1 MDRENKRYNAT
12 QKGCKVTHKPG
23 ELTLEYTFNKDNML
37 RDYGSFTVHKL
48 TKADLKDKPV
58 VEIRFKNP
66 DKQLNHLATYSFI
79 AADGKRYGDYVRFCN
94 NEEYKE
100 FRTRKINL
108 AKDGY
113 AASLRAKKGIAH
125 PVPVK
130 LNSFQIYSS
139 SPARDGK
146 ARSITFDYIR
156 VCD

>member
-1 MDRENKRYNAT
+1 MKDVLAEAEKLAGKDSIYRKRI
-12 QKGCKVTHKPG
+12 QWQ
-23 ELTLEYTFNKDNML
+23 
-37 RDYGSFTVHKL
+37 RDGFL
-48 TKADLKDKPV
+48 DK
-58 VEIRFKNP
+58 F
-66 DKQLNHLATYSFI
+66 FI
-79 AADGKRYGDYVRFCN
+79 SADGKRYGDYVRFCN

-108 AKDGY
+108 AQDGH
-113 AASLRAKKGIAH
+113 AASLRAKKGIPH

-156 VCD
+156 VCEK